1 MTIITRI
8 KLLGKVDPV
17 VTALKI
23 KTRLDGDSFESDRRC
38 DEHHQ
43 DLSLELQCYIQSL

>member
-23 KTRLDGDSFESDRRC
+23 RTRLDRDSFEGED
-38 DEHHQ
+38 DVHH
-43 DLSLELQCYIQSL
+43 IVKI